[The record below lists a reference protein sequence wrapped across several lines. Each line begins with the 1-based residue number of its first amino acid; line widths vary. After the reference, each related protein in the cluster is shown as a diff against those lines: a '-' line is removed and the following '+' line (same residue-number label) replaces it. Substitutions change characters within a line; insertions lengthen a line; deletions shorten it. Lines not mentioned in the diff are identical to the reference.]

1 MDRFLK
7 RPTTQQPAVPSKR
20 PHASTPA
27 MSTTMAL
34 GSRFTECPI
43 CHRSVP
49 LSLINEHIDSGC
61 TATSVS
67 TTRHQSLAPP
77 ALALPQAES
86 PPATEHPICRPPPIT
101 QAPSAHA
108 PCSQPPPITQPPPPK
123 AAGPNAFEA
132 LKRGAEALKPRHV
145 YCTLLPGPPPRLA
158 WSTIGGGSAAAA
170 VADAA
175 WSCEV
180 DLRSTPPVKL
190 VLRQETP
197 ASARARPRDGAQD
210 GAQGGAQDGAQDSA
224 HDGAHDGG
232 MPLPEWFAHSHSGL
246 RISLTSLSVPM
257 LKSALQKNIR
267 LSRPIEAIRC
277 AWALLRHV
285 DPTGTL
291 IALDD
296 L

>member
-1 MDRFLK
+1 M
-7 RPTTQQPAVPSKR
+7 AV
-20 PHASTPA
+20 
-27 MSTTMAL
+27 

-43 CHRSVP
+43 CNRSVP

-61 TATSVS
+61 TT
-67 TTRHQSLAPP
+67 TTRHESMQPPALAPP
-77 ALALPQAES
+77 ALALPPADS
-86 PPATEHPICRPPPIT
+86 PPATEHPICRPPPVT

-108 PCSQPPPITQPPPPK
+108 PCSQPSPITEPPPPK

-158 WSTIGGGSAAAA
+158 WSTVSGGSAAAA
-170 VADAA
+170 VAEAA

-190 VLRQETP
+190 ILRQETP
-197 ASARARPRDGAQD
+197 ASALASARDGAQD
-210 GAQGGAQDGAQDSA
+210 GAQDDA

-232 MPLPEWFAHSHSGL
+232 MPLPEWFEHSHSGL
-246 RISLTSLSVPM
+246 RISLTNLSVPV

-267 LSRPIEAIRC
+267 LSRPIEALRC

-291 IALDD
+291 IAPHD